1 MTDTNI
7 QNLLSP
13 EEISALLRSGRNDA
27 EPMTSVLNANGAPA
41 KDAAA
46 AENAGRALLAEYLVK
61 AEIIPC
67 GRGVPR
73 LEPPFLQARL
83 SSARG
88 DGYILFSAA
97 FAETLVTRI
106 LAGRNA
112 PTAGQN
118 LITPA
123 AAAVMREAAVVICRA
138 AAEAFAPQA
147 GDAVWRC
154 SDFSA
159 REQNFAG
166 EGLPFRFSLD
176 GADMW
181 LLPPE
186 PEFLSRNAAASPD
199 ESAALR
205 QAAHGL
211 PLEAAAVVGRKKVTL
226 RELSRWQ
233 VGNFLPLGIEK
244 NAEISILCGNKTLFK
259 GVLGQKL
266 RRAAVKI
273 TKKVPWK

>member
-1 MTDTNI
+1 MTNPNI

-27 EPMTSVLNANGAPA
+27 GPITSVLNANNAPA

-73 LEPPFLQARL
+73 LEPSFLQARL

-88 DGYILFSAA
+88 NGYILFSAA
-97 FAETLVTRI
+97 FTETLVTRI
-106 LAGRNA
+106 LTGRNA

-118 LITPA
+118 AVTPA
-123 AAAVMREAAVVICRA
+123 AAAVMKEIAAVICRA
-138 AAEAFAPQA
+138 AAEAFAPQD
-147 GDAVWRC
+147 GNAVWRC
-154 SDFSA
+154 SDFSTWK
-159 REQNFAG
+159 QNFADD
-166 EGLPFRFSLD
+166 GLPFRFSLD

-186 PEFLSRNAAASPD
+186 PEFLSRNAAAFPD

-205 QAAHGL
+205 LAARKL
-211 PLEAAAVVGRKKVTL
+211 PLEVVAVVGRKKVTL
-226 RELSRWQ
+226 RELGQWQ

-244 NAEISILCGNKTLFK
+244 NAEISILCGNNPLFK

-273 TKKVPWK
+273 TKKVP